1 MNVWKKYYHFKCLR
15 VGLVID
21 GITLDRIASIVAVF
35 LDRCHFL
42 SIEYSVVVLGD
53 SSLSGKIVGYVA
65 GRKEIAPSDRS
76 TLPRQCRI

>member
-1 MNVWKKYYHFKCLR
+1 MSFP
-15 VGLVID
+15 
-21 GITLDRIASIVAVF
+21 
-35 LDRCHFL
+35 HFL

-76 TLPRQCRI
+76 VHYHDNAGYKKGDIMVGVEKHLHTHSYIA